1 MKTETLISAAILLGS
16 VVASGAQPRPGV
28 ATGQF
33 TGGGGKTVLKYAYAR
48 WEKSPMYPDTFVI
61 AVVLTE
67 SPVST
72 AALAAV
78 EKEPHLYKIME
89 GGAMQLNFQP
99 DGTIQNFQ
107 LSRVGWSLGD
117 LGGKASKFAITDGRL
132 RGEAVGS
139 AKLNG
144 QAADYAV
151 TFDVPL
157 APRPAPPK

>member
-1 MKTETLISAAILLGS
+1 MKTAMLISAGILLGS
-16 VVASGAQPRPGV
+16 VVASHAEPRAGV

-48 WEKSPMYPDTFVI
+48 WEKSPMYPDTVVI

-67 SPVST
+67 SPVSA
-72 AALAAV
+72 AALAAA

-89 GGAMQLNFQP
+89 GGGGAMQFNFQP

-117 LGGKASKFAITDGRL
+117 LGGK
-132 RGEAVGS
+132 GEC
-139 AKLNG
+139 
-144 QAADYAV
+144 
-151 TFDVPL
+151 
-157 APRPAPPK
+157 PARC